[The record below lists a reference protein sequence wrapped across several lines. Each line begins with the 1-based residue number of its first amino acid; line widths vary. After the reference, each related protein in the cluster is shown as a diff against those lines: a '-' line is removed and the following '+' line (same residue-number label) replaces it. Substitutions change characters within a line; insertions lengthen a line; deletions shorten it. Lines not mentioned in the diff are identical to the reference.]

1 MRVQS
6 LSDLRLVSERLAE
19 EIKKQKA
26 SAALER
32 TLKALTANLLRV
44 VSGAGKPEQVI
55 DHVEAFAASF
65 VEYCK
70 ETDEMP
76 NASMLREMI
85 AFKAGPS
92 IEDKDRF
99 DKELQEKTIYRH
111 ALQVVASTLMD

>member
-44 VSGAGKPEQVI
+44 VRYRKARAG
-55 DHVEAFAASF
+55 HRSRR
-65 VEYCK
+65 
-70 ETDEMP
+70 
-76 NASMLREMI
+76 SLRCI
-85 AFKAGPS
+85 ICGV
-92 IEDKDRF
+92 
-99 DKELQEKTIYRH
+99 L
-111 ALQVVASTLMD
+111 